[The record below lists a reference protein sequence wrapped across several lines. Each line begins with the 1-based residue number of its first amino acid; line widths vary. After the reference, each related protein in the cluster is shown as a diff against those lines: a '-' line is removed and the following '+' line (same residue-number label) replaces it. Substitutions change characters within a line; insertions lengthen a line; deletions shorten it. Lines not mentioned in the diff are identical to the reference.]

1 MQLAALVTLA
11 ATIVWLTREH
21 LLPTPE
27 VGDEPRPHYRAT
39 PPPQPDDLTEVKGIG
54 PVYASRLNGA
64 GIMTFV
70 GLAES
75 DAAATADVIDVPAET
90 VAGWI
95 EQAKAKLN

>member
-1 MQLAALVTLA
+1 MLA

-21 LLPTPE
+21 LLPTPK
-27 VGDEPRPHYRAT
+27 VSDEPPPHYRAT
-39 PPPQPDDLTEVKGIG
+39 PPPEPDDLTEVKGIG
-54 PVYASRLNGA
+54 PVYASRLNEA
-64 GIMTFV
+64 GIVTFR

-75 DAAATADVIDVPAET
+75 DSAATAAAIDMPAET

>member
-1 MQLAALVTLA
+1 MLA

-21 LLPTPE
+21 LLPAPK
-27 VGDEPRPHYRAT
+27 VSDEPPPHDRAT
-39 PPPQPDDLTEVKGIG
+39 PPPEPDDLTEVKGIG
-54 PVYASRLNGA
+54 PVYASRLNEA
-64 GIMTFV
+64 GIVTFR

-75 DAAATADVIDVPAET
+75 DSAATAAAIDMPAET